1 MPELGSPGPCC
12 CNERHLVSQADSQ
25 IRQLLVAVVYFVLGK
40 GESGVCFFPFAED
53 IILNKNVFR
62 ELKETHG
69 VKLFYCQ

>member
-1 MPELGSPGPCC
+1 M
-12 CNERHLVSQADSQ
+12 SQADSQ

-53 IILNKNVFR
+53 ITLNKNV
-62 ELKETHG
+62 KETHG